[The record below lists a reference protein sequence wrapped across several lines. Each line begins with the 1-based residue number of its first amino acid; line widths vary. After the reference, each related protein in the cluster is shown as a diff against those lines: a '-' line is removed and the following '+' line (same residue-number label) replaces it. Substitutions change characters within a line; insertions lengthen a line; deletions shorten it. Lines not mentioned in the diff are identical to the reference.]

1 LLRVGLTGGIAS
13 GKSAVSSLLAQSGI
27 PVIDSDTIARGLVK
41 PGSEALSEIASALGA
56 EVLTAEGAL
65 DRVRVGRI
73 VFGDEAKRRLL
84 EEILHPR
91 IQAEQDRWM
100 DGVAAGGSPL
110 AVVEAALMVESGG
123 SKRFDLLVVVDCGED
138 QQIGR
143 LMERSG
149 MSEEEARA
157 RLNSQM
163 PLSEKVKYADRTLDN
178 RGSLEDLDFR
188 AEELARWLREKAREK
203 GKNGD

>member
-1 LLRVGLTGGIAS
+1 MLRVGLTGGIAS
-13 GKSAVSSLLAQSGI
+13 GKSAVSGLLARSGI
-27 PVIDSDTIARGLVK
+27 PVIDSDTIARDLVK
-41 PGSEALSEIASALGA
+41 PGSEALSEIALALGA
-56 EVLTAEGAL
+56 GVLTGEGAL
-65 DRVRVGRI
+65 DRARVGRI
-73 VFGDEAKRRLL
+73 VFGDEAKRRRL

-100 DGVAAGGSPL
+100 DGVEAGGSPL

-123 SKRFDLLVVVDCGED
+123 WKRFDLLVVVDCGKD

-143 LMERSG
+143 LMKRSG
-149 MSEEEARA
+149 MGEEEARA
-157 RLNSQM
+157 RLESQM

-178 RGSLEDLDFR
+178 RGSLEDLGAR

-203 GKNGD
+203 GKIGD